1 MAKLLVVDDRNRRI
15 WMGLRIR
22 LESQGHRI
30 ERVSNGSL
38 ALKLLTL
45 DGFDLVLCDCRIAQ
59 ASDFEF
65 LREARRIEPDAPII
79 LTTEVDRLRQASNT
93 LPAGGCGYINYVTT
107 SWPPEKIEQL
117 VNQTLEL
124 HTRRLTNRVLRDAT
138 EDSLFLE
145 SRSAVMRRLLE
156 NAQQA
161 AASNS
166 TILLIG
172 ESGTGKTLLA
182 RQMHLWSLRSAKP
195 FVMVNCAMLSPQRL
209 EREVLGQA
217 VQTLPM
223 RAKRSPGPI
232 EGAAGG
238 TVFLEDISELSATLQ
253 LALVRFVQ
261 DGSLETPDGEMTI
274 DVRIIVATSRDLL
287 SEVAAHRFREDL
299 FYSLNIISL
308 RLPALRERPADILP
322 LARRMLAAA
331 AFRHRRGD
339 LHISDEAA
347 AAMNCY
353 RWPGNVRE
361 LRNAMEAAAV
371 LCEGG
376 TITVAH
382 LPEAVSR
389 YAPSVTRQSSF
400 QASLDEIERDQIV
413 RVLANSRT
421 LEDAAMTLGINVS
434 TLWRKR
440 KRYKLD
446 SNIGSKV

>member
-1 MAKLLVVDDRNRRI
+1 MAKLLVVDDRNRSTWKR
-15 WMGLRIR
+15 LRIR
-22 LESQGHRI
+22 IESQGHRI
-30 ERVSNGSL
+30 ERVTNGSL
-38 ALKLLTL
+38 ALELLAL
-45 DGFDLVLCDCRIAQ
+45 DGFELVLSDCRIAQ
-59 ASDFEF
+59 ANDFEF
-65 LREARRIEPDAPII
+65 LREVRRLEPDAAII
-79 LTTEVDRLRQASNT
+79 LTTEVDALRQLSNA
-93 LPAGGCGYINYVTT
+93 LPTGGCGYIDYITT
-107 SWPPEKIEQL
+107 LWPAEKFEQL
-117 VNQTLEL
+117 VNQALEL
-124 HTRRLTNRVLRDAT
+124 HRTRLTNHVLRDVAG
-138 EDSLFLE
+138 DSLFLE
-145 SRSAVMRRLLE
+145 PRGPVMRRLLE

-161 AASNS
+161 ATSDG

-172 ESGTGKTLLA
+172 ESGTGRTLLA
-182 RQMHLWSLRSAKP
+182 RQMHLWSLRRAKP
-195 FVMVNCAMLSPQRL
+195 FVIVNCAMLSPQSL

-217 VQTLPM
+217 VKTLPM
-223 RAKRSPGPI
+223 LAKRSQGSL

-238 TVFLEDISELSATLQ
+238 TVFFEDVSELSATLQ

-261 DGSLETPDGEMTI
+261 DRSLETPDGETTV

-299 FYSLNIISL
+299 FYGLNIISL
-308 RLPALRERPADILP
+308 RVPALRERPADILP

-331 AFRHRRGD
+331 AFRHRRGE
-339 LHISDEAA
+339 LCISEEAA
-347 AAMNCY
+347 AAMTCY

-376 TITVAH
+376 TIAPAH

-389 YAPSVTRQSSF
+389 CAPGVTRPSLSG
-400 QASLDEIERDQIV
+400 ASLDEIEREQIV
-413 RVLANSRT
+413 RVLAKSRT

-446 SNIGSKV
+446 SIIGSKV

>member
-1 MAKLLVVDDRNRRI
+1 MK
-15 WMGLRIR
+15 
-22 LESQGHRI
+22 
-30 ERVSNGSL
+30 
-38 ALKLLTL
+38 
-45 DGFDLVLCDCRIAQ
+45 
-59 ASDFEF
+59 
-65 LREARRIEPDAPII
+65 
-79 LTTEVDRLRQASNT
+79 
-93 LPAGGCGYINYVTT
+93 
-107 SWPPEKIEQL
+107 
-117 VNQTLEL
+117 
-124 HTRRLTNRVLRDAT
+124 
-138 EDSLFLE
+138 
-145 SRSAVMRRLLE
+145 RLLE

-161 AASNS
+161 AASNG

-195 FVMVNCAMLSPQRL
+195 FVIVNCAMLSPQRL

-217 VQTLPM
+217 AQTLPM

-331 AFRHRRGD
+331 AFRHRRGE

-371 LCEGG
+371 LCDGG
-376 TITVAH
+376 KITVAH

-389 YAPSVTRQSSF
+389 YAPGVTRQSSF

-413 RVLANSRT
+413 RVLASSRT
-421 LEDAAMTLGINVS
+421 LEDAARTLGINVS

-446 SNIGSKV
+446 SIIGSKV

>member
-1 MAKLLVVDDRNRRI
+1 MAKLLVVDDRNRPI
-15 WMGLRIR
+15 WRRLRIR
-22 LESQGHRI
+22 LESKGHKI
-30 ERVSNGSL
+30 ERVTNGSL
-38 ALKLLTL
+38 ALKLLAL
-45 DGFDLVLCDCRIAQ
+45 DLFDLVLSDCRIAE
-59 ASDFEF
+59 ANEFEF
-65 LREARRIEPDAPII
+65 LREVRRIEPDAPII
-79 LTTEVDRLRQASNT
+79 LTTEVDSFRKVSNA
-93 LPAGGCGYINYVTT
+93 LPAGSSDYIDYITT
-107 SWPPEKIEQL
+107 LWPVEKIEQL
-117 VNQTLEL
+117 VNQALEL
-124 HTRRLTNRVLRDAT
+124 HAKRLTDRVLRDPT

-145 SRSAVMRRLLE
+145 SRNPVMRRLLQ
-156 NAQQA
+156 NAEQA
-161 AASNS
+161 AASDG

-172 ESGTGKTLLA
+172 ESGTGKTLVA
-182 RQMHLWSLRSAKP
+182 RQMHLWSPRRAKP
-195 FVMVNCAMLSPQRL
+195 FVIVNCAMLSPQSL

-217 VQTLPM
+217 AQTPPM

-232 EGAAGG
+232 EGVAGG
-238 TVFLEDISELSATLQ
+238 TVFLEDVSELSATLQ

-261 DGSLETPDGEMTI
+261 DRSLETPNGEMTI
-274 DVRIIVATSRDLL
+274 DVRIIVATSRDLV

-299 FYSLNIISL
+299 FYSLNIISS

-376 TITVAH
+376 TIMPAH
-382 LPEAVSR
+382 LPEVVSR
-389 YAPSVTRQSSF
+389 YAPGLTRPSPSG
-400 QASLDEIERDQIV
+400 ASLDEIERDQIV

-446 SNIGSKV
+446 SIIGLKV

>member
-1 MAKLLVVDDRNRRI
+1 
-15 WMGLRIR
+15 
-22 LESQGHRI
+22 
-30 ERVSNGSL
+30 VSNGSL

-59 ASDFEF
+59 VSDFEF

-79 LTTEVDRLRQASNT
+79 LTTEVDRLRQASNA
-93 LPAGGCGYINYVTT
+93 LPAGGCGYIDYVTT
-107 SWPPEKIEQL
+107 AWPPEKIEQL
-117 VNQTLEL
+117 VNQALEL
-124 HTRRLTNRVLRDAT
+124 HTKRLTNRVLRDVT

-145 SRSAVMRRLLE
+145 SRSAGMRRLLE

-161 AASNS
+161 AASDG
-166 TILLIG
+166 TVLLIG

-182 RQMHLWSLRSAKP
+182 RQMHFWSLRRAKP
-195 FVMVNCAMLSPQRL
+195 FVIVNCAMLSPQSL

-223 RAKRSPGPI
+223 RTKRSPGPI

-371 LCEGG
+371 LCDGG
-376 TITVAH
+376 KITVAH

-389 YAPSVTRQSSF
+389 YAPGVTRQSSF

-446 SNIGSKV
+446 SIIGSKV